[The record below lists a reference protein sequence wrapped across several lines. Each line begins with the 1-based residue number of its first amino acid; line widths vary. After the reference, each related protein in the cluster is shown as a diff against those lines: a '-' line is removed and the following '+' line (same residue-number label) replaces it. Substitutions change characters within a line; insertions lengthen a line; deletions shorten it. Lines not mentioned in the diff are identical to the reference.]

1 MGTKNK
7 GGKNIKKTAA
17 RDLKQKR
24 ADKKAKKDAARGKH
38 SGIV

>member
-7 GGKNIKKTAA
+7 GGKNTKTTAA

-24 ADKKAKKDAARGKH
+24 LDKRAKKDAAGGKKPF
-38 SGIV
+38 IE